1 MKIQSL
7 IGVVLMV
14 FSIPGLAA
22 ENSQAAS
29 HLKARIVEPADLLQW
44 GVGMLV
50 VLAMFFACVWAM
62 RKLTALTP
70 GPAAKMRVLGGI
82 SVGMR
87 ERIVLVEVGKK
98 QLVVGVAPGRIET
111 LLVLEGDDCL
121 AQQQSRDSDGSSA
134 FAQKLMQAMKGAGR
148 SDA

>member
-1 MKIQSL
+1 MKIQSFICAIL
-7 IGVVLMV
+7 IG
-14 FSIPGLAA
+14 FTIQGLAA
-22 ENSQAAS
+22 ENSQAAN
-29 HLKARIVEPADLLQW
+29 HLKSRIIEPTDLMQW

-50 VLAMFFACVWAM
+50 VLAMFFACVWTM

-87 ERIVLVEVGKK
+87 ERIVLVEIGKK
-98 QLVVGVAPGRIET
+98 QLVVGVTPGRIET

-121 AQQQSRDSDGSSA
+121 SQQPSLDLDGGGA
-134 FAQKLMQAMKGAGR
+134 FAQKLMQAMKGVGR